1 MTLSLE
7 VFPDRLWAERS
18 ADRFD
23 RFVSSYPRP
32 RLCLPT
38 GVTVMPF
45 YREVA
50 RRGNLDQV
58 TIFLLDE
65 FGGLPEGDPG
75 RCETMIE
82 RYLID
87 RVEGDPELRV
97 PDVDAPDPDEEASRY
112 QRRIEE
118 GGLDL
123 AILGLGGNGHVGM
136 NEPGSGRR
144 SATRVVSLAPSTSR
158 HAQEAYGATR
168 PPTWGLTVGLEQ
180 LLAAREVWLLVT
192 GEHKAEILKKT
203 LTAPVGP
210 DVPATFLREHPA
222 ATVLAD
228 ESAARLV

>member
-7 VFPDRLWAERS
+7 VFPDGVWAERS
-18 ADRFD
+18 ADRFF
-23 RFVSSYPRP
+23 RFLSSRPDP

-45 YREVA
+45 YGAVA
-50 RRGNLDQV
+50 RRAELDRA

-75 RCETMIE
+75 RCETMLG

-87 RVEGDPELRV
+87 LVEGDPELVV
-97 PDVDAPDPDEEASRY
+97 PDVDASDPDAEAIRY
-112 QRRIEE
+112 QRKIET

-123 AILGLGGNGHVGM
+123 AVLGLGGNGHVGM
-136 NEPGSGRR
+136 NEPGSGRH

-168 PPTWGLTVGLEQ
+168 APTWGLTVGLEQ

-192 GEHKAEILKKT
+192 GRHKAEILKKT
-203 LTAPVGP
+203 LTAPIGP
-210 DVPATFLREHPA
+210 EVPASFLRDHPA

-228 ESAARLV
+228 ESAAELV